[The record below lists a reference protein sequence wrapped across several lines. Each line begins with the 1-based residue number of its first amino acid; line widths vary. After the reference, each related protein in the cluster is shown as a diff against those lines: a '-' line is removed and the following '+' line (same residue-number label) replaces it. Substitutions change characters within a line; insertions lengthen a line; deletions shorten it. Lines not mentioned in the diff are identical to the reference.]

1 MGKQTIE
8 TNPDGTGGTLSLS
21 TPDLSDEESHDVM
34 MPKHFRCDACN
45 GISVRINK
53 LFKEKILRY
62 PSISSGKKRLSEQQV
77 SDVVESVCENGD
89 WEGFGVKNVEGKS
102 QLVYPGAPHEET
114 PGISMMG
121 GMWSSR
127 FNRMCQEILGDF
139 DEDEIYL
146 AYQKCA
152 ETGVFK
158 MICTK
163 LCNKKPKKTKKV
175 KQEL

>member
-1 MGKQTIE
+1 MGQTIE

-89 WEGFGVKNVEGKS
+89 WEGFGLKNVE
-102 QLVYPGAPHEET
+102 
-114 PGISMMG
+114 GISMMG